1 MLGPSLCMQK
11 KISVPPPLG
20 NVSRVEQAEMIKNF
34 LIRIHGALVSKFKSP
49 APESDH
55 TVFVNA

>member
-11 KISVPPPLG
+11 KNIVPPLLG

-55 TVFVNA
+55 NVFVNA